1 MPEFGKWMIDYFPS
15 FIRALQ
21 RAIYN
26 VIDGSIE
33 KHYKQNS
40 YLNDVILYIY
50 INYVLKKNKI
60 KITID

>member
-40 YLNDVILYIY
+40 YLNDVIYIFKLYF
-50 INYVLKKNKI
+50 
-60 KITID
+60 